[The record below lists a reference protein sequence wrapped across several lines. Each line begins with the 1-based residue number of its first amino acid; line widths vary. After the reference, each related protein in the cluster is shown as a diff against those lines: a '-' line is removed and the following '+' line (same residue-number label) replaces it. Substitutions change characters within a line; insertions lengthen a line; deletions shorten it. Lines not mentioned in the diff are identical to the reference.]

1 MYFYQLTLLLNVNI
15 LYLIA
20 THHDQTDSHSCRTEN
35 ARATYQQSP
44 VDSQNLKNV
53 LVDAGGRPTY
63 YDLLPC
69 NNLDNRMHTR
79 YSSN

>member
-1 MYFYQLTLLLNVNI
+1 MLLKLKELKVRLKKEYAKAIMSNNPSLI
-15 LYLIA
+15 ESTKNLYI
-20 THHDQTDSHSCRTEN
+20 T
-35 ARATYQQSP
+35 
-44 VDSQNLKNV
+44 SQKRHREV

>member
-44 VDSQNLKNV
+44 VDSQNLKNDGEFCV
-53 LVDAGGRPTY
+53 LA
-63 YDLLPC
+63 DLVLLSVVPAKK
-69 NNLDNRMHTR
+69 NNLCSLNID
-79 YSSN
+79 